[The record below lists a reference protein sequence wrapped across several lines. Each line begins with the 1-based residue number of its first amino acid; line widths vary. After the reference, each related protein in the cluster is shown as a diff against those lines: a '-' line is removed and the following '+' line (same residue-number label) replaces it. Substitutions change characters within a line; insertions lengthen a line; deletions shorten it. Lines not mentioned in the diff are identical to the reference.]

1 VRTSADP
8 ETEQE
13 WVEHWRY
20 DELVRA
26 GYDVEAAEAIAVC
39 ADVDLHQAVEM
50 IHEGCGQKLALE
62 ILL

>member
-1 VRTSADP
+1 MRTTADP

-13 WVEHWRY
+13 GVEHWRY

-39 ADVDLHQAVEM
+39 ADVDLHDAVALIREGCSQAV
-50 IHEGCGQKLALE
+50 ALK

>member
-1 VRTSADP
+1 MRTSADA

-39 ADVDLHQAVEM
+39 ADVDLHGAVAL
-50 IHEGCGQKLALE
+50 IRGGCGQKLALK